1 MRISTMM
8 MFDSL
13 IRNLSKGTERT
24 QQLQEVISTGKKISR
39 LSDDPIGV
47 TRIIRYQ
54 SDLTQLGQYK
64 ENINYGNSW
73 LSMGDSVVLDMQN
86 LVTQAKNIA
95 IAQSTSTVS
104 SDTRIQAAVAAE
116 NLYQQL
122 INFANTKLGGNYIF
136 GGSITDSAPFNLDG
150 TYNGNSD
157 DLMVEILEG
166 IKSKINLAGPEFLVT
181 DLNPTLS
188 NAAAT
193 AGRTSTTGLVAK
205 NRNTILSAPSGL
217 SEYKVTVVLTNGF
230 TQEVTYT
237 TDSNPTQ
244 DELGQGIAD
253 AVNNHETLN
262 QYLRARYDTATGNI
276 TFEAKE
282 VGSEGNGYTIDSA
295 KSTIFEGSVATTFA
309 GGRSEVTSGFVFDA
323 TNSDLV
329 FAENG
334 GADITAN
341 LITDGGAVS
350 GQIYT
355 GDQVATFIER
365 AMESQSASNGNG
377 YNYTVSYDEATNL
390 FTVVNDLGN
399 GGTLNL
405 RWGAAG
411 TTAEQTLGFNSVDSG
426 ALAAGGSEVSDN
438 QVEFTILNNV
448 NDKFRITVDGTAC
461 ATAIDITAGA
471 YTSATLATEIQT
483 RINADANIA
492 PLPDASVN
500 FGVTISGQFTIIS
513 GTIGTTSSI
522 KLVSDTANDF
532 LRTVGLDRDFEVS
545 GTSPTLLA
553 DLNGGSGVTAG
564 NLTIT
569 DRFGTTATIAVAAN
583 QTVADVITN
592 INAAAINVTASIN
605 AKGNGI
611 TLTDTSGFPTQNLVV
626 ANTATA
632 RDLGIVGNKPGAIY
646 GTDLNPA
653 VSAATR
659 ISSLKGGAGL
669 SLTEIKLVNGLSNET
684 VDLTRAQSITDIL
697 TTINDLGIN
706 VSATINS
713 SKIALDVKST
723 SSDTAAVVGEVGEG
737 TSASDLGIQ
746 GANDFLKTLAVLKEA
761 LEKDDRI
768 GLLTIIGQF
777 DLILDKLIEKSSEVG
792 VRSNQLDAMNSR
804 LAQSELEISELK
816 SDIEDADMVE
826 YLTKFALQQTA
837 LEAIMSAAAQSVQI
851 SLLNFLR

>member
-13 IRNLSKGTERT
+13 IRNLSKGTERI

-54 SDLTQLGQYK
+54 SDLTKLGQYK

-73 LSMGDSVVLDMQN
+73 LSMSDSVLLDMQN
-86 LVTQAKNIA
+86 LVAQAKNIA

-116 NLYQQL
+116 NLYEQL

-188 NAAAT
+188 NAAET

-217 SEYKVTVVLTNGF
+217 SEYKVTFVLTNGF

-244 DELGQGIAD
+244 DELGQGITD

-295 KSTIFEGSVATTFA
+295 KSTVFEGTVNTTFA

-323 TNSDLV
+323 TNSRLV

-334 GADITAN
+334 GLDITAS
-341 LITDGGAVS
+341 LVTDGGAVS
-350 GQIYT
+350 GQVYT

-365 AMESQSASNGNG
+365 AMESQSASNG
-377 YNYTVSYDEATNL
+377 YTVSYDEITNL
-390 FTVVNDLGN
+390 FTIGNDAANGETLDMKWSSATADTALGFNNLDHAIGIGGSDVSNNPVEFNVLNGVNDLFSISVD
-399 GGTLNL
+399 
-405 RWGAAG
+405 GAASVG
-411 TTAEQTLGFNSVDSG
+411 VDMNAGPEASYTAASLVIAMNA
-426 ALAAGGSEVSDN
+426 ALPVG
-438 QVEFTILNNV
+438 
-448 NDKFRITVDGTAC
+448 
-461 ATAIDITAGA
+461 ATASFA
-471 YTSATLATEIQT
+471 
-483 RINADANIA
+483 
-492 PLPDASVN
+492 
-500 FGVTISGQFTIIS
+500 SGQFTIIS
-513 GTIGTTSSI
+513 GTTGTTSSI

-605 AKGNGI
+605 VKGNGI

-669 SLTEIKLVNGLSNET
+669 SLTKIKLVNGLSNET

-697 TTINDLGIN
+697 MTINDLGIN
-706 VSATINS
+706 ASAIINS

-723 SSDTAAVVGEVGEG
+723 SSDTAAVVCEVGEG

-746 GANDFLKTLAVLKEA
+746 GANDFLKTLAVLQEA

-792 VRSNQLDAMNSR
+792 VRSNQLDAMNNR
-804 LAQSELEISELK
+804 LAQSELEVSELK

-826 YLTKFALQQTA
+826 YLTKFALQRTA
-837 LEAIMSAAAQSVQI
+837 LEAIMSAAAQSVQT

>member
-13 IRNLSKGTERT
+13 IRNLSKGTERI

-54 SDLTQLGQYK
+54 SDLTKLGQYK

-73 LSMGDSVVLDMQN
+73 LSMSDSVLLDMQN
-86 LVTQAKNIA
+86 LVAQAKNIA

-116 NLYQQL
+116 NLYEQL

-188 NAAAT
+188 NAAET

-217 SEYKVTVVLTNGF
+217 SEYKVTFVLTNGF

-244 DELGQGIAD
+244 DELGQGITD

-295 KSTIFEGSVATTFA
+295 KSTVFEGTVNTTFA

-323 TNSDLV
+323 TNSRLV

-334 GADITAN
+334 GLDITAS
-341 LITDGGAVS
+341 LVTDGGAVS
-350 GQIYT
+350 GQVYT

-365 AMESQSASNGNG
+365 AMESQSASNG
-377 YNYTVSYDEATNL
+377 YTVSYDEITNL
-390 FTVVNDLGN
+390 FTIGNDAANGETLDMKWSSATADTALGFNNLDHAIGIGGSDVSNNPVEFNVLNGVNDLFSISVD
-399 GGTLNL
+399 
-405 RWGAAG
+405 GAASVG
-411 TTAEQTLGFNSVDSG
+411 VDMNAGPEASYTAASLVIAMNA
-426 ALAAGGSEVSDN
+426 ALPVG
-438 QVEFTILNNV
+438 
-448 NDKFRITVDGTAC
+448 
-461 ATAIDITAGA
+461 ATASFA
-471 YTSATLATEIQT
+471 
-483 RINADANIA
+483 
-492 PLPDASVN
+492 
-500 FGVTISGQFTIIS
+500 SGQFTIIS
-513 GTIGTTSSI
+513 GTTGTTSSI

-632 RDLGIVGNKPGAIY
+632 RDLGTVGNKPGAIY

-669 SLTEIKLVNGLSNET
+669 SLTKIKLVNGLSNET

-697 TTINDLGIN
+697 MTINDLGIN
-706 VSATINS
+706 ASATINS

-723 SSDTAAVVGEVGEG
+723 SSDTAAVVCEVGEG

-746 GANDFLKTLAVLKEA
+746 GANDFLKTLAVLQEA

-804 LAQSELEISELK
+804 LAQSELEVSELK

-826 YLTKFALQQTA
+826 YLTKFALQRTA
-837 LEAIMSAAAQSVQI
+837 LEAIMSAAAQSVQT

>member
-13 IRNLSKGTERT
+13 IRNLSKGTERI

-54 SDLTQLGQYK
+54 SDLTKLGQYK

-73 LSMGDSVVLDMQN
+73 LSMSDSVLLDMQN
-86 LVTQAKNIA
+86 LVAQAKNIA

-116 NLYQQL
+116 NLYEQL

-188 NAAAT
+188 NAAET

-217 SEYKVTVVLTNGF
+217 SEYKVTFVLTNGF

-244 DELGQGIAD
+244 DELGQGITD

-295 KSTIFEGSVATTFA
+295 KSTVFEGTVNTTFA

-323 TNSDLV
+323 TNSRLV

-334 GADITAN
+334 GLDITAS
-341 LITDGGAVS
+341 LVTDGGAVS
-350 GQIYT
+350 GQVYT

-365 AMESQSASNGNG
+365 AMESQSASNG
-377 YNYTVSYDEATNL
+377 YTVSYDEITNL
-390 FTVVNDLGN
+390 FTIGNDAANGETLDMKWSSATADTALGFNNLDHAIGIGGSDVSNNPVEFNVLNGVNDLFSISVD
-399 GGTLNL
+399 
-405 RWGAAG
+405 GAASVG
-411 TTAEQTLGFNSVDSG
+411 VDMNAGPEASYTAASLVIAMNA
-426 ALAAGGSEVSDN
+426 ALPVG
-438 QVEFTILNNV
+438 
-448 NDKFRITVDGTAC
+448 
-461 ATAIDITAGA
+461 ATASFA
-471 YTSATLATEIQT
+471 
-483 RINADANIA
+483 
-492 PLPDASVN
+492 
-500 FGVTISGQFTIIS
+500 SGQFTIIS
-513 GTIGTTSSI
+513 GTTGTTSSI

-605 AKGNGI
+605 VKGNGI

-659 ISSLKGGAGL
+659 ISSLKGGAVL
-669 SLTEIKLVNGLSNET
+669 SLTKIKLVNGLSSET

-697 TTINDLGIN
+697 MTINDLGIN
-706 VSATINS
+706 ASAIINS

-723 SSDTAAVVGEVGEG
+723 SSDTAAVVCEVGEG

-746 GANDFLKTLAVLKEA
+746 GANDFLKTLAVLQEA

-792 VRSNQLDAMNSR
+792 VRSNQLDAMNNR
-804 LAQSELEISELK
+804 LAQSELEVSELK

-826 YLTKFALQQTA
+826 YLTKFALQRTA
-837 LEAIMSAAAQSVQI
+837 LEAIMSAAAQSVQT

>member
-13 IRNLSKGTERT
+13 IRNLSKGTERI

-54 SDLTQLGQYK
+54 SDLTKLGQYK

-73 LSMGDSVVLDMQN
+73 LSMSDSVLLDMQN
-86 LVTQAKNIA
+86 LVAQAKNIA

-116 NLYQQL
+116 NLYEQL

-188 NAAAT
+188 NAAET

-217 SEYKVTVVLTNGF
+217 SEYKVTFVLTNGF

-244 DELGQGIAD
+244 DELGQGITD

-295 KSTIFEGSVATTFA
+295 KSTVFEGTVNTTFA

-323 TNSDLV
+323 TNSRLV

-334 GADITAN
+334 GLDITAS
-341 LITDGGAVS
+341 LVTDGGAVS
-350 GQIYT
+350 GQVYT

-365 AMESQSASNGNG
+365 AMESQSASNG
-377 YNYTVSYDEATNL
+377 YTVSYDEITNL
-390 FTVVNDLGN
+390 FTIGNDAANGETLDMKWSSATADTALGFNNLDHAIGIGGSDVSNNPVEFNVLNGVNDLFSISVD
-399 GGTLNL
+399 
-405 RWGAAG
+405 GAASVG
-411 TTAEQTLGFNSVDSG
+411 VDMNAGPEASYTAASLVIAMNA
-426 ALAAGGSEVSDN
+426 ALPVG
-438 QVEFTILNNV
+438 
-448 NDKFRITVDGTAC
+448 
-461 ATAIDITAGA
+461 ATASFA
-471 YTSATLATEIQT
+471 
-483 RINADANIA
+483 
-492 PLPDASVN
+492 
-500 FGVTISGQFTIIS
+500 SGQFTIIS
-513 GTIGTTSSI
+513 GTTGTTSSI

-605 AKGNGI
+605 VKGNGI

-669 SLTEIKLVNGLSNET
+669 SLTKIKLVNGLSNET

-697 TTINDLGIN
+697 MTINDLGIN
-706 VSATINS
+706 ASATINS

-723 SSDTAAVVGEVGEG
+723 SSDTAAVVCEVGEG

-746 GANDFLKTLAVLKEA
+746 GANDFLKTLAVLQEA

-792 VRSNQLDAMNSR
+792 VRSNQLDAMNNR
-804 LAQSELEISELK
+804 LAQSELEVSELK

-826 YLTKFALQQTA
+826 YLTKFALQRTA
-837 LEAIMSAAAQSVQI
+837 LEAIMSAAAQSVQT

>member
-1 MRISTMM
+1 M
-8 MFDSL
+8 
-13 IRNLSKGTERT
+13 
-24 QQLQEVISTGKKISR
+24 
-39 LSDDPIGV
+39 
-47 TRIIRYQ
+47 
-54 SDLTQLGQYK
+54 
-64 ENINYGNSW
+64 
-73 LSMGDSVVLDMQN
+73 
-86 LVTQAKNIA
+86 
-95 IAQSTSTVS
+95 
-104 SDTRIQAAVAAE
+104 
-116 NLYQQL
+116 
-122 INFANTKLGGNYIF
+122 
-136 GGSITDSAPFNLDG
+136 
-150 TYNGNSD
+150 
-157 DLMVEILEG
+157 
-166 IKSKINLAGPEFLVT
+166 
-181 DLNPTLS
+181 
-188 NAAAT
+188 
-193 AGRTSTTGLVAK
+193 
-205 NRNTILSAPSGL
+205 
-217 SEYKVTVVLTNGF
+217 
-230 TQEVTYT
+230 
-237 TDSNPTQ
+237 
-244 DELGQGIAD
+244 
-253 AVNNHETLN
+253 
-262 QYLRARYDTATGNI
+262 
-276 TFEAKE
+276 
-282 VGSEGNGYTIDSA
+282 
-295 KSTIFEGSVATTFA
+295 
-309 GGRSEVTSGFVFDA
+309 
-323 TNSDLV
+323 
-329 FAENG
+329 
-334 GADITAN
+334 
-341 LITDGGAVS
+341 
-350 GQIYT
+350 
-355 GDQVATFIER
+355 
-365 AMESQSASNGNG
+365 
-377 YNYTVSYDEATNL
+377 
-390 FTVVNDLGN
+390 
-399 GGTLNL
+399 
-405 RWGAAG
+405 
-411 TTAEQTLGFNSVDSG
+411 
-426 ALAAGGSEVSDN
+426 SDN
-438 QVEFTILNNV
+438 QVEFNILNNV

-461 ATAIDITAGA
+461 AAAIDITAGA

-492 PLPDASVN
+492 PLSDASVN
-500 FGVTISGQFTIIS
+500 FGVTTSGQFTIIS
-513 GTIGTTSSI
+513 GTTGTTSSI

-669 SLTEIKLVNGLSNET
+669 SLTKIKLVNGLSNET

-697 TTINDLGIN
+697 MTINDLGIN
-706 VSATINS
+706 ASATINS

-723 SSDTAAVVGEVGEG
+723 SSDTAAVVCEVGEG

-746 GANDFLKTLAVLKEA
+746 GANDFLKTLAVLQEA

-777 DLILDKLIEKSSEVG
+777 DPILDKLIEKSSEVG

-804 LAQSELEISELK
+804 LAQSELEVSELK

-826 YLTKFALQQTA
+826 YLTKFALQRTA
-837 LEAIMSAAAQSVQI
+837 LEAIMSAAAQSVQT